1 MECGCRTIVH
11 IYNYVESKVNT
22 CKLRGVTKW
31 EGWIIRRVD
40 DVLCSWYEDGKR
52 DIARRR
58 RKREREREEKKEK
71 ERRRKIME
79 GRKEETTGERARRK
93 MKNEHT
99 GTYTHTDRSTSTH
112 TS

>member
-22 CKLRGVTKW
+22 CKLRGVTS
-31 EGWIIRRVD
+31 GRGGLF
-40 DVLCSWYEDGKR
+40 DVSTTCCVAGTSWYDRK
-52 DIARRR
+52 DA
-58 RKREREREEKKEK
+58 RKREREQEEKKKNGGEQLSN
-71 ERRRKIME
+71 EE
-79 GRKEETTGERARRK
+79 GDNWIERKEE
-93 MKNEHT
+93 KNKHT

>member
-52 DIARRR
+52 DIARR
-58 RKREREREEKKEK
+58 KRERERGKKRERTKEK
-71 ERRRKIME
+71 NY
-79 GRKEETTGERARRK
+79 GRKEGNDNWRESEK
-93 MKNEHT
+93 ENEK
-99 GTYTHTDRSTSTH
+99 
-112 TS
+112 